1 MKLLESLTGLLK
13 LLEGIYMAKKKNAL
27 KDSLEAV
34 EVLLTREEEDT
45 REFRKF
51 KLDSDI
57 VELIDRMGKTTE
69 IRNKFMNT
77 ILRAVFEEKGL
88 L

>member
-1 MKLLESLTGLLK
+1 MT
-13 LLEGIYMAKKKNAL
+13 KKKNAL

-34 EVLLTREEEDT
+34 EVLLTRDEEDT
-45 REFRKF
+45 REYRRF
-51 KLDSDI
+51 KLDRDI

-69 IRNKFMNT
+69 IRNKFINT

>member
-45 REFRKF
+45 REFRRF

>member
-1 MKLLESLTGLLK
+1 MS
-13 LLEGIYMAKKKNAL
+13 KKKNAL

-45 REFRKF
+45 REYRRF
-51 KLDSDI
+51 KLDRDI

-69 IRNKFMNT
+69 IRNKFINT

>member
-1 MKLLESLTGLLK
+1 MS
-13 LLEGIYMAKKKNAL
+13 KKKNAL

-34 EVLLTREEEDT
+34 EVLLTRDEEDT
-45 REFRKF
+45 REYRRF
-51 KLDSDI
+51 KLDRDI

-69 IRNKFMNT
+69 IRNKFINT

>member
-1 MKLLESLTGLLK
+1 MS
-13 LLEGIYMAKKKNAL
+13 KKKNAL

-34 EVLLTREEEDT
+34 EVLLTRDEEDT
-45 REFRKF
+45 REYRRF

-57 VELIDRMGKTTE
+57 VALIDRMGKTTE
-69 IRNKFMNT
+69 IRNKFINT

>member
-1 MKLLESLTGLLK
+1 MT
-13 LLEGIYMAKKKNAL
+13 KKKNAL

-34 EVLLTREEEDT
+34 EVLLTRDEEDT
-45 REFRKF
+45 REYRRF

-57 VELIDRMGKTTE
+57 VALIDRMGKTTE
-69 IRNKFMNT
+69 IRNKFINT

>member
-1 MKLLESLTGLLK
+1 MT
-13 LLEGIYMAKKKNAL
+13 KKKNAL
-27 KDSLEAV
+27 KESLEAV
-34 EVLLTREEEDT
+34 EVLLTRDEEDT
-45 REFRKF
+45 REYRRF
-51 KLDSDI
+51 KLDRDI

-69 IRNKFMNT
+69 IRNKFINT

>member
-1 MKLLESLTGLLK
+1 MT
-13 LLEGIYMAKKKNAL
+13 KKRNAL

-34 EVLLTREEEDT
+34 EVLIPREIEDN
-45 REFRKF
+45 REYRRF
-51 KLDSDI
+51 KLDNDI

-69 IRNKFMNT
+69 IRNKFINT

>member
-45 REFRKF
+45 REYRRF

-69 IRNKFMNT
+69 IRNKFINT